1 MLSRRTLLKAGAFA
15 LAYPGPAL
23 AAERWRTVPVY
34 GHLGKRT
41 DFTAS
46 EIDFLVRR
54 YSVITI
60 EKTQG
65 ASVRQAA
72 EQASARALNQ
82 LKEREP
88 ATKVHYYWNSAVA
101 YPEHYAALADL
112 PAAWTL
118 RQTDGQPWRPIEG
131 NSEARAYDLSN
142 VDVRDWWVQQALNQV
157 KRGYDGIFV
166 DGVKRLAMGTARLAR
181 IVGEE
186 KQQAVTAGIH
196 KLVPALRAALPD
208 GKVLL
213 CNGVEHQ
220 PNAWADSGKSFL
232 RHVDGTML
240 EHFGI
245 TGTRTNTAAE
255 MAAQLGLLSTVDCEY
270 GRFIAFCGWPDSGRP
285 APLSLKAGIVFP
297 LACFLV
303 AAGEHSYFRYGSGW
317 QSGDGPLEPFPELER
332 PLGPPLG
339 PAVRDGYTYTRTF
352 EHAHVTVDLAAVT
365 ARIDWSQPPR

>member
-23 AAERWRTVPVY
+23 ASAHWRTVPVY

-41 DFTAS
+41 DFTAEDIS
-46 EIDFLVRR
+46 FLVRR

-82 LKEREP
+82 LKQREP
-88 ATKVHYYWNSAVA
+88 APKVYYYWNSAVA

-112 PAAWTL
+112 PPAWTL
-118 RQTDGQPWRPIEG
+118 KQTDGQPWQPIA
-131 NSEARAYDLSN
+131 NNADALAYDLSRK
-142 VDVRDWWVQQALNQV
+142 DVRDWWVEQAVTQV

-166 DGVKRLAMGTARLAR
+166 DGVKRFAMGTTRLAK
-181 IVGEE
+181 IVGAE
-186 KQQAVTAGIH
+186 KQQAVTAGIG
-196 KLVPALRAALPD
+196 KLVPALRAALPA

-220 PNAWADSGKSFL
+220 PNAWPDSGKSFL
-232 RHVDGTML
+232 THADATML

-245 TGTRTNTAAE
+245 TGPKPNTAAE
-255 MAAQLGLLSTVDCEY
+255 MAAQLDLLSTVDSQY
-270 GRFIAFCGWPDSGRP
+270 GKFIAFCGWPDSGRS
-285 APLSLKAGIVFP
+285 APLPLQAGITFP

-303 AAGEHSYFRYGSGW
+303 AAGAHSYFRYGSGW
-317 QSGDGPLEPFPELER
+317 RAEDGPLEPFPELER
-332 PLGPPLG
+332 PLGPPQG

-365 ARIDWSQPPR
+365 GRIAWTQPPR